1 MVDNVLESSY
11 SIAEAMRCIHIGL
24 LCVQDQPIDRP
35 TMPDVVSMLGNET
48 DRPQPKEPLFTFQRS
63 FEVQP
68 QNDGRYSA
76 NEATMSII
84 EGR

>member
-35 TMPDVVSMLGNET
+35 TMPDVVSMLENET

-68 QNDGRYSA
+68 QYDGRYSA